1 MGLLRR
7 IKRAIKKVV
16 SGVAKVASFL
26 IGPVS
31 TPYQTTQSI
40 SQTSASTGPERLDGT
55 LVNFQGGSIPV
66 PVVYG
71 FRKIGGTRVFVS
83 TNGTDNKYLF
93 VAIVFAEGQCVG
105 LSEDGGF
112 GEDHRSPLYIDDTN
126 VQLTSYSH
134 GVVAEPTKGPYKD
147 RLKVQFF
154 DGREI
159 QTSAS
164 TNNGVFSN
172 LDGSG
177 GAPGWTDRHKLAGLC
192 YYAMRFEWKKI
203 TTQEDANNNPYKGIP
218 QIKVRLSGK
227 MIFDPLE
234 IQSNHGRAMDG
245 TDPLRSTQRASYL
258 RDIYPQGISNN
269 VTFTNNFRSN
279 GRYMGDDP
287 VAVLLDYLRNPDYGK
302 GIDDDRIDF
311 DSFKDVCLKL
321 SRTDT
326 NRLFT
331 CPVYIDT
338 SQTMMNNVKII
349 LQSFRGFLPYA
360 NGKFKCVM
368 EAPEDQGLV
377 GGDELTRFSGTMAN
391 IVTKKTF
398 NDDNIVGGI
407 TIERPDKA
415 SRYNRVRITYTDGIK
430 HGATAEAIFPPDTTS
445 ADYDGLLSTDN
456 GEKLEGSFT
465 IPWCTSENRAKLFA
479 QLLLRRSRNNKVIT
493 FATNLSASDLIP
505 TDLITIQNDAFGIDG
520 PFRIQEMTIGQDG
533 LIVITAV
540 QHEPSIYVQD
550 LNVFTQQQTDPVLNL
565 PDPNLVQPPSGLTA
579 DSSQAQALSDGTRR
593 IKISFTASP
602 DPFLEDHHIQIKKSS
617 EPFFTTIAQTED
629 TEVFYGPVA
638 VGDKFDIRVF
648 ARNEIGRSSDKI
660 KITAHTIANT
670 YTPASGSATTVT
682 GNSVS
687 ASIGTAELGA

>member
-7 IKRAIKKVV
+7 IKRGIKKIVR
-16 SGVAKVASFL
+16 GIGKVASFL
-26 IGPVS
+26 LGPIS

-40 SQTSASTGPERLDGT
+40 AQTSAAAGPEMLDGT
-55 LVNFQGGSIPV
+55 LLNFQGGSVPV

-93 VAIVFAEGQCVG
+93 VAFVLAEGQCVG
-105 LSEDGGF
+105 LSE
-112 GEDHRSPLYIDDTN
+112 ELRSEHESPLYIDDTN
-126 VQLTSYSH
+126 VRLTSYSH
-134 GVVAEPTKGPYKD
+134 GVVAEPVSGSPYAD

-154 DGREI
+154 DGRVD
-159 QTSAS
+159 QVSAS

-172 LDGSG
+172 LDSSG
-177 GAPGWTDRHKLAGLC
+177 GAAGWTDRHKLSGLC

-203 TTQEDANNNPYKGIP
+203 TTQTEANNNPYKGIP

-234 IQSNHGRAMDG
+234 ISSNHGRAMDG
-245 TDPLRSTQRASYL
+245 TDALRATQKASYL
-258 RDIYPQGISNN
+258 RDIYPQGQVGAS
-269 VTFTNNFRSN
+269 TYTNNFRST

-311 DSFKDVCLKL
+311 DSFKAAAILTANTDVQ
-321 SRTDT
+321 
-326 NRLFT
+326 RLFT
-331 CPVYIDT
+331 CPMVLDS
-338 SQTMMNNVKII
+338 SQTLMNNVKII

-360 NGKFKCVM
+360 NGKFKLVM
-368 EAPEDQGLV
+368 EHTEDTSV
-377 GGDELTRFSGTMAN
+377 SDPTSDFSGTEAN
-391 IVTKKTF
+391 VATKKTF
-398 NDDNIVGGI
+398 TDDNIVGGI

-415 SRYNRVRITYTDGIK
+415 SRFNRVRITYTDGIF
-430 HGATAEAIFPPDTTS
+430 HGASAEAVFPEDTS
-445 ADYDGLLSTDN
+445 SSDYQGLLAEDN
-456 GEKLEGSFT
+456 GEQLEGSFT
-465 IPWCTSENRAKLFA
+465 IPWCTSETRAKLFA
-479 QLLLRRSRNNKVIT
+479 QLLLRRSRNNKAVT
-493 FATNLSASDLIP
+493 FATNLGASDLIP

-533 LIVITAV
+533 LIVISAV
-540 QHEPSIYVQD
+540 EHEATIYDQD
-550 LNVFTQQQTDPVLNL
+550 LNTFTQQQTAPVLNL

-579 DSSQAQALSDGTRR
+579 DSGQTQSLSDGTRR

-617 EPFFTTIAQTED
+617 EPDFTTIAQTED